1 MRCAHSVRDSGPG
14 ELFIRLKD
22 VNPFSVVNG
31 SLQNNKKW
39 VKELEET
46 TIEQKEQVPEI
57 RKRINIQRADLSK
70 KFKRVTN

>member
-1 MRCAHSVRDSGPG
+1 M
-14 ELFIRLKD
+14 
-22 VNPFSVVNG
+22 NPFSVVNG